1 MVGRVVVSQFLKELG
16 GEGVA
21 DSNREKRSCNILR
34 QFRHGLIP
42 VVSNSIA
49 PIVN

>member
-1 MVGRVVVSQFLKELG
+1 MEDAMVGRVAVGQLLKELG

-34 QFRHGLIP
+34 KF
-42 VVSNSIA
+42 
-49 PIVN
+49 